1 VLHQLSEDDLVQ
13 HKWPDAPLETIHECY
28 IHNTDGP
35 AAGK

>member
-13 HKWPDAPLETIHECY
+13 SRWPTAPLDAIHECY
-28 IHNTDGP
+28 LHNSD